1 MAGRIFV
8 SRIFRVFSSGGLG
21 FDSCMTGLDVEDI

>member
-1 MAGRIFV
+1 MTERMLV
-8 SRIFRVFSSGGLG
+8 SSLLGVFSSSGLE